1 MLLYMG
7 VIKLMT
13 ISSHKIDVTNH
24 GSTCS
29 IAKSII
35 NYTDYYLGMKHIIY
49 HIFIAVLTSIFAI
62 SLTAKA
68 DDTSVVIRVI
78 DQSGNPVSDAVA
90 TLTSDG
96 VMPALGNVSKAVM
109 AQRNITFE
117 PHILAIPKGTEVW
130 FPNEDDFRHH
140 IYSFSKA
147 QQFEIRLYGGD
158 EEKRITFDT
167 AGIVALGCN
176 IHDSMLAYIYVA
188 DTPYVRK
195 ANENGRIEFLSVIP
209 GDYSVTVWHPR
220 MKRDKSHTDT
230 MITVSQG
237 KAAKQ
242 EISLVL
248 KRERKKTNKKRY

>member
-1 MLLYMG
+1 MG

-13 ISSHKIDVTNH
+13 ISSHKIDVTNYVC
-24 GSTCS
+24 TCR
-29 IAKSII
+29 IANNII
-35 NYTDYYLGMKHIIY
+35 NYTDYYLGMKHIIP
-49 HIFIAVLTSIFAI
+49 HLFIAALTSMFAI
-62 SLTAKA
+62 SFTAKA
-68 DDTSVVIRVI
+68 DDTSVIIRVI
-78 DQSGNPVSDAVA
+78 DQSGNSVPEAVV

-96 VMPALGNVSKAVM
+96 VMPALDNVSKAVM
-109 AQRNITFE
+109 AQRNVTFE

-167 AGIVALGCN
+167 AGVVALGCN

-209 GDYSVTVWHPR
+209 NDYSVTVWHPR
-220 MKRDKSHTDT
+220 MKNDKSDTGT

-237 KAAKQ
+237 KAAEQ
-242 EISLVL
+242 EISLIL
-248 KRERKKTNKKRY
+248 KRERKKTHKKRY